1 LDIFKNVQKSKA
13 RANPGKNPGKMDDVT
28 IMLSFLFFL
37 RKCCDANIFSEKYLG
52 DFSIN

>member
-13 RANPGKNPGKMDDVT
+13 RANPGKNPGKKDVVT
-28 IMLSFLFFL
+28 IMLSFSFFIG
-37 RKCCDANIFSEKYLG
+37 KCCDANIFREKYLG